1 MPGTGTGLLRKY
13 GTLLR
18 TPSIVSIINSNMAF
32 VVLILLLAVLN
43 DTESASDIDACGRKL
58 IYRQPSISE
67 DSTLQT
73 LLLAG
78 FRAEEPVGVNSYSS
92 RKGGFTP
99 DGSNRQCIAV
109 AYNIEC
115 GENTTTICDQCNSS
129 STMAEPDSYLWT
141 TFNGTSETGNL
152 LLKLNAL
159 DLRVFGFEL
168 CDIYNN
174 QVTINITLESSEPV
188 SPGCYD
194 LNAALIE
201 FTTLVSMLLLLLAV
215 LLLLVH

>member
-1 MPGTGTGLLRKY
+1 
-13 GTLLR
+13 
-18 TPSIVSIINSNMAF
+18 MAF
-32 VVLILLLAVLN
+32 VVLILLLTAL
-43 DTESASDIDACGRKL
+43 TESAPDIDACGNKL
-58 IYRQPSISE
+58 IYRQPSISK

-78 FRAEEPVGVNSYSS
+78 FRAEEPIGVNSYSS
-92 RKGGFTP
+92 RRGGFTP
-99 DGSNRQCIAV
+99 DGNNRQCIAV

-129 STMAEPDSYLWT
+129 STMLGESDSRMYLWT
-141 TFNGTSETGNL
+141 TFNGTSVTGNL

-174 QVTINITLESSEPV
+174 QVTINITLESPKPV
-188 SPGCYD
+188 SQGCYD

-201 FTTLVSMLLLLLAV
+201 FTTLVSIILYYC
-215 LLLLVH
+215 